1 VINVFLMNVKMI
13 SNECVDSF
21 SDECVSSINEG
32 ETDELVFLMNVKLV
46 NMKLSYFVELI
57 EMYFV

>member
-1 VINVFLMNVKMI
+1 MNVKMI

-57 EMYFV
+57 ERYFV